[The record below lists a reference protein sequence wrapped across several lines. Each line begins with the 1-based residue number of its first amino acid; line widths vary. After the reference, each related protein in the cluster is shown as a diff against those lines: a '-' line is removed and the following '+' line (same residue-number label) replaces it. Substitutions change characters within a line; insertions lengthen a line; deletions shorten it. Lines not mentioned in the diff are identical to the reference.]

1 MAVRNQLVHRPP
13 HAVWAVLADPNR
25 FEDWVVGPSDS
36 RPLDR
41 TWPDVGSRLCY
52 TVRLGPWSSEGVTT
66 VRYVE
71 PGRELE
77 LEASF
82 KSLGTARI
90 FLQLRPWGEET
101 LVICDEHPLRG
112 LGGTLHNP
120 AIEVLIQLRHRGML
134 ARLARLVEQDPV
146 AGQAPAGEREPAR
159 EQGRPRPRGA

>member
-1 MAVRNQLVHRPP
+1 MAVRNQLIHRPP

-25 FEDWVVGPSDS
+25 YEDWVVGPSQS
-36 RPLDR
+36 TPLDR
-41 TWPDVGSRLCY
+41 TWPEVGSRLRY
-52 TVRLGPWSSEGVTT
+52 TLRLGPWSTEGVTT
-66 VRYVE
+66 VRYAE

-82 KSLGTARI
+82 DPLGTARI

-120 AIEVLIQLRHRGML
+120 AVEALIQLRHRGML

-146 AGQAPAGEREPAR
+146 AGQDPVAD
-159 EQGRPRPRGA
+159 QHRPRTRGA